1 MEPWVCPKQKKGP
14 RSFWKTQKDPTNESK
29 RWLRGVM
36 ETEAAL
42 GTPRLA
48 IQVADREAD
57 QFPLLATLI
66 QQGIR
71 FIIRLRHDRILWK
84 EEGEKTQRVLAT
96 LKDTEV
102 LTQREV
108 NLSFRKQSP
117 FPWAAKIHPART
129 QRAAH
134 VEIRTARVN
143 LKTPKDYP
151 KAAFPPGISIGV
163 VSIEELH
170 PPQGEPPVCWFLY
183 TNEPLYTEEQA
194 ALCCGRW
201 ISNALGHRGVL

>member
-1 MEPWVCPKQKKGP
+1 
-14 RSFWKTQKDPTNESK
+14 
-29 RWLRGVM
+29 M

-48 IQVADREAD
+48 IHVADREAD

-117 FPWAAKIHPART
+117 FPWAAKS
-129 QRAAH
+129 
-134 VEIRTARVN
+134 IR
-143 LKTPKDYP
+143 L
-151 KAAFPPGISIGV
+151 
-163 VSIEELH
+163 
-170 PPQGEPPVCWFLY
+170 EPS
-183 TNEPLYTEEQA
+183 
-194 ALCCGRW
+194 GRPT
-201 ISNALGHRGVL
+201 